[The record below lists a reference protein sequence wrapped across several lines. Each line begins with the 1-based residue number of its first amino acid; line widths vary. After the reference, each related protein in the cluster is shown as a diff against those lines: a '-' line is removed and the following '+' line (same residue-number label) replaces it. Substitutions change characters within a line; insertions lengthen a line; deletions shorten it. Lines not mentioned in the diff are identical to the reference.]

1 MESSMKRRVQKLT
14 EARLISAI
22 ENVTGIL
29 TTGTDL
35 ETALQ
40 QTLDYIVSKIQAADI
55 SIIWGFDPPAEQLV
69 PRNASGI
76 DTGTI
81 AELQTKPGTGIVG
94 RVFLTGKRE
103 LYPSDKDLQS
113 EEANIPKIPES
124 KHLGLLYSG
133 STVCLPLNT
142 DTNKYGVLAFLNPGN
157 KTGFRLNSISFFQT
171 IANCLT
177 MAMERAEFIK
187 GLKAKELSGMDDRYR
202 AGLIPTLVHEMRTPL
217 TSIKGYATALQMED
231 LNFST
236 ETQREFLEFIDKEC
250 DTLEGL
256 ISDYLESSAIDAGKM
271 EINLQPVR
279 LTHLA
284 AKAAED
290 IGRRFPRHSLVV
302 DIAPEFPL
310 IYADPERI
318 FQVLRQLL
326 DNAAKYSPNGGLIVL
341 QGKVEED
348 RVIISVSDEGVGIK
362 PEDLN
367 HLFERF
373 FRAKLDSGNES
384 RIVGTGL
391 GLPISRAIVE
401 AHNGRIWAESQ
412 LGQGSKFCFS
422 LPVNNTD
429 HTSAE

>member
-1 MESSMKRRVQKLT
+1 MKRRVQALT

-22 ENVTGIL
+22 ENITEIL
-29 TTGTDL
+29 ITGTDL

-40 QTLDYIVSKIQAADI
+40 QTLDYIVCKLQAADI
-55 SIIWGFDPPAEQLV
+55 GIIWGFNPPAEQLV

-81 AELQTKPGTGIVG
+81 TELQTKPGTGIIG

-103 LYPSDKDLQS
+103 LCPLDKDLPV
-113 EEANIPKIPES
+113 EEANTPKISDSE
-124 KHLGLLYSG
+124 HQGLLYSG
-133 STVCLPLNT
+133 STICLPLNT
-142 DTNKYGVLAFLNPGN
+142 ATNKYGVLAFLNPGDR
-157 KTGFRLNSISFFQT
+157 TGFRPDSISFFQA

-177 MAMERAEFIK
+177 IAIERSDFIK
-187 GLKAKELSGMDDRYR
+187 GLEAKELSGRDDRYR

-231 LNFST
+231 VNFST

-302 DIAPEFPL
+302 DIAPGFPL

-341 QGKVEED
+341 QGKVAED

-373 FRAKLDSGNES
+373 FRAKLDSGNQF
-384 RIVGTGL
+384 RIIGTGL

-401 AHNGRIWAESQ
+401 AHNGLIWAESQ

-422 LPVNNTD
+422 LPNNKID
-429 HTSAE
+429 HTPAE